1 MKPDHLYWGQIDVN
15 FFYLLICH
23 YIFDYLIINRD
34 QLIIKITFQY
44 KLLSNHLKS
53 KSLKVEIIIEI
64 ILQLKLIHHTD
75 TICIF
80 IIY

>member
-44 KLLSNHLKS
+44 KLLS

>member
-44 KLLSNHLKS
+44 KLLS
-53 KSLKVEIIIEI
+53 KSLKVEIIFEI

>member
-23 YIFDYLIINRD
+23 YIFDYLIINSD

-44 KLLSNHLKS
+44 KLLS
-53 KSLKVEIIIEI
+53 KSLKVEIIFEI